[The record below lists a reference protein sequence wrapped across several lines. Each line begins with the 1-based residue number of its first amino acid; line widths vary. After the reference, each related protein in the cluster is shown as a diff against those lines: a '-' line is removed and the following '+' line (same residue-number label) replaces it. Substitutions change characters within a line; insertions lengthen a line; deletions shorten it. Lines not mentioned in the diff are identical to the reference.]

1 MTHEETKAWL
11 AGLKAGDE
19 VAIDQSRYSE
29 RIYSSRAIVRRT
41 PGGRIVLTGLGPKGE
56 HHRMFG
62 ADGWQIG
69 DSVGPNRDRIVPLTD
84 DVRAVGHR
92 REVLEAVKAI
102 RWTDQPTDVLDVV
115 LAAVTAAKGKAKP

>member
-19 VAIDQSRYSE
+19 VAIDQSRYGE
-29 RIYSSRAIVRRT
+29 RIYSARAIVRRT

-56 HHRMFG
+56 HCWMFG

-69 DSVGPNRDRIVPLTD
+69 DSVGYHRERIVPLTD

-102 RWTDQPTDVLDVV
+102 RWTDQPTGVLDVV
-115 LAAVTAAKGKAKP
+115 LAALKR